1 MIKISIVLPTY
12 NEKTNIIILVNK
24 IIKITKDFP
33 KKEIIIVDDSSPDGT
48 YEHAKEKFK
57 SKNYVKIYSRKKNFS
72 LGASVGFGITKSKGN
87 KIIVM
92 DTDLTHDPRLIP
104 KLIECSKKFDLVS
117 GSRFSKGGS
126 MYSFFH
132 YTCSLFFNYFLRLL
146 LKSSLRDNLGSF
158 FCINKKAL
166 KI

>member
-1 MIKISIVLPTY
+1 M
-12 NEKTNIIILVNK
+12 ILVQMEHMNM
-24 IIKITKDFP
+24 P
-33 KKEIIIVDDSSPDGT
+33 KKNLNQ
-48 YEHAKEKFK
+48 KLC
-57 SKNYVKIYSRKKNFS
+57 KNLF
-72 LGASVGFGITKSKGN
+72 TK
-87 KIIVM
+87 
-92 DTDLTHDPRLIP
+92 
-104 KLIECSKKFDLVS
+104 KKFDLVS